1 MHDEHDPDPA
11 PTATTATPNRNDLIR
26 RYVGAC
32 DALALCAAEWALYHP
47 ERQAGQ
53 RLRAAAQYA
62 QVHSYARQLYPQIQ
76 PPDPTLHPLGP
87 LAQCLPAAADLSPGE
102 IADALDAEIPF

>member
-1 MHDEHDPDPA
+1 MHDDHDPDPA
-11 PTATTATPNRNDLIR
+11 PTATPKRNDLIR

>member
-1 MHDEHDPDPA
+1 MHDEDHDSDPSRPTTPD
-11 PTATTATPNRNDLIR
+11 RNELIR

-62 QVHSYARQLYPQIQ
+62 HLHGYAVQLYPQIQ
-76 PPDPTLHPLGP
+76 PADPTLHPLGP
-87 LAQCLPAAADLSPGE
+87 LAQCLPAAAVLSGAE
-102 IADALDAEIPF
+102 VADALDMDIPF